1 MSNKLRLNLTGM
13 TCAACVRRI
22 EEGLREAP
30 GVDSATVN
38 FATEKAIIEYNPSIT
53 DADALI
59 KIVRDIGYD
68 AFADAEPDSGK
79 LTLSVGGMTCA
90 ACVRRVESA
99 LKAVDGVRDVSVN
112 LATGRATVLHDAQ
125 WPGIGALAVAVADAG
140 YEFLGELKD
149 FSDDPLAAARA
160 RELGEMK
167 VKLIAGACLSVIIF
181 FGSMQHW
188 FSFLHVIPRSVMMTV
203 MFVLTTPAVFWVGS
217 RFFSGAYKAAR
228 QKTSDMNTLVS
239 LGAFSAYAYSAA
251 ATFFPSF
258 FTTAG
263 IEPHVYYD
271 GAAII
276 ITMILLGR
284 FLEARAKGKTSAAIQ
299 KLLGLTPKIAHLVQG
314 DTEMDVSVDAV
325 VVGNV
330 LRVRPG
336 EQIPV
341 DGVVLEGRSSVDESM
356 LTGESLPVFKEP
368 QAKVFAATINISG
381 SFTLRATGVGSDTM
395 LARIIRLVE
404 EAQGSK
410 APIQRLAD
418 RVASVFVPV
427 VIAIACI
434 TLAVWYVVPAEPS
447 FSRALLNFVSVLVI
461 ACPCALGLATPTAIM
476 VGTGLGAQ
484 SGILIKGGE
493 ALEKIHKLTA
503 VVFDKTGTLTRGKP
517 DVTDVIAAEGYEK
530 ADVLALAAAL
540 EQASEHPLARAIVDA
555 ARLQNLTVSK
565 AENFE
570 ARFGLGARADIE
582 GNRALIGNR
591 PLLAEEGIAAEPFDK
606 EAARLAREGKTVVYV
621 ASGKTLL
628 GLIAMADVP
637 RDSARQVVETLTGR
651 GLRVAMVTGD
661 NIGTANSIAGKLGI
675 GRVLAEVL
683 PQNKAQEIQKLRQE
697 GEIVAMVGDGINDA
711 PALAAA
717 DVGIALGAGTD
728 VAIEAADIT
737 LIRDDL
743 QAVPQA
749 IDLSRATV
757 RVIKQNL
764 FWAFIYNVIGIP
776 IAAGALY
783 PVFGILLNPEYA
795 ATAMAASSVSV
806 VGNSLRLK
814 RIWKRR
820 ENQ

>member
-1 MSNKLRLNLTGM
+1 M
-13 TCAACVRRI
+13 
-22 EEGLREAP
+22 
-30 GVDSATVN
+30 
-38 FATEKAIIEYNPSIT
+38 
-53 DADALI
+53 
-59 KIVRDIGYD
+59 
-68 AFADAEPDSGK
+68 
-79 LTLSVGGMTCA
+79 
-90 ACVRRVESA
+90 
-99 LKAVDGVRDVSVN
+99 
-112 LATGRATVLHDAQ
+112 
-125 WPGIGALAVAVADAG
+125 
-140 YEFLGELKD
+140 
-149 FSDDPLAAARA
+149 
-160 RELGEMK
+160 
-167 VKLIAGACLSVIIF
+167 
-181 FGSMQHW
+181 
-188 FSFLHVIPRSVMMTV
+188 
-203 MFVLTTPAVFWVGS
+203 
-217 RFFSGAYKAAR
+217 
-228 QKTSDMNTLVS
+228 
-239 LGAFSAYAYSAA
+239 
-251 ATFFPSF
+251 
-258 FTTAG
+258 
-263 IEPHVYYD
+263 
-271 GAAII
+271 
-276 ITMILLGR
+276 
-284 FLEARAKGKTSAAIQ
+284 
-299 KLLGLTPKIAHLVQG
+299 
-314 DTEMDVSVDAV
+314 
-325 VVGNV
+325 
-330 LRVRPG
+330 
-336 EQIPV
+336 
-341 DGVVLEGRSSVDESM
+341 
-356 LTGESLPVFKEP
+356 
-368 QAKVFAATINISG
+368 
-381 SFTLRATGVGSDTM
+381 
-395 LARIIRLVE
+395 
-404 EAQGSK
+404 
-410 APIQRLAD
+410 
-418 RVASVFVPV
+418 
-427 VIAIACI
+427 
-434 TLAVWYVVPAEPS
+434 AVWYVVPAEPS

-820 ENQ
+820 KNQ